1 MLRILIN
8 RQVRRDD
15 GNIYKAQRE
24 NIDRFFSTGKMT
36 EYRKQFMSPRR
47 EDYSPHVALP
57 KINAGRPPSRSRSFL
72 SFDVDQNTTSSAS
85 EYRFRYP
92 NHQPKRPFVHHAQP
106 SHVFDFAP
114 MPVNTNPH
122 SRQELSPSF
131 SKDTEYH
138 ERFPNYRATVPLQ
151 DLMPPHLSASPDLPS
166 ATQLK
171 RERMT
176 RSQFFHE
183 LALDNEKFQGSQ
195 RQVGHT
201 EQRAAFQWP
210 YHPQQKP
217 TAHSYS
223 NLNLFETIP
232 PIQRFSFI
240 K

>member
-36 EYRKQFMSPRR
+36 EYRKQFLSPRR

-151 DLMPPHLSASPDLPS
+151 DLMPPHLSSSADLPS

-183 LALDNEKFQGSQ
+183 LALDNEKFQGNQ

-217 TAHSYS
+217 AAHSYS
-223 NLNLFETIP
+223 NLNLFEAIP